1 MLVRQ
6 LVCFLLLSA
15 CFYFCSVMQV
25 EIVLQTCITS
35 LLHNI
40 IFYQG
45 VSNEIVCLMK
55 VLWATRSS
63 VWLRKIWPQ
72 KTLTKANIQYSLGL
86 LIRRLMHGVIES
98 VHINGVS
105 VLSGCHKRGVWLLWL
120 VELCNKITWFGSTR
134 VELV

>member
-45 VSNEIVCLMK
+45 VSNEIVWLMK

-63 VWLRKIWPQ
+63 VWLRKI
-72 KTLTKANIQYSLGL
+72 
-86 LIRRLMHGVIES
+86 
-98 VHINGVS
+98 
-105 VLSGCHKRGVWLLWL
+105 
-120 VELCNKITWFGSTR
+120 
-134 VELV
+134 